1 MLSDE
6 LVETEKNLHF
16 ASSTDSSHDVII
28 HLDDTSQVKLHSL
41 VLAAFSD
48 LFSEIGGQ
56 QVSIV

>member
-16 ASSTDSSHDVII
+16 ASDSSHDVII